1 MRANTHLHT
10 SVSCTMELRQ
20 CKSSDFLDRPFVK
33 SHSSYCEAK
42 GPIVKEGFVAARIR
56 AIQGAYN
63 STSVSSW
70 SHSPMVPCLTYQRLE
85 KQESY
90 PLSKTQTPTNDLRR
104 PSFQSAGILAAS
116 VIRPFPEVNS
126 ELAPLNETGHFSS
139 GGGRIGVDPQRT
151 KSEMDAY
158 ASNSE
163 QFNNPKSEEQ
173 VEQASARGSSD
184 DMKKQTQEDTFV
196 CIPLPLARQELT
208 IQGGHL
214 VQLEGA
220 ALDMGHNSI
229 LGRNGDEENLPTQ
242 PPEATLAEELGNTL
256 DHASQGHDATNEGYN
271 TNQTSSLN
279 LSDPDGERKGLQGQD
294 PYLKS
299 SPTSDLSL
307 RLFIKKSLASLL
319 PTKNE
324 ESTSFEEIPLNKEHP
339 VRRKIKE
346 QVIHGGRTED
356 SLIVE
361 PRDTGHFPLHSLA
374 SPKHTQ
380 RAFIPQPSTRAP
392 SDTPEPIELRSLST
406 KPVTSHSHHQDE
418 SVLPIQN
425 YANQFSDRAK
435 PQDSITPIKSPRR
448 SISYSPSLLHQVFSG
463 APEKPP
469 SVLSGILSPQAR
481 RNWSWWRLLP
491 ADTQSDGGEIL
502 GKGPKRS
509 VSDKAK
515 PIDTLPLPKGSD
527 VEYFQTRPARE
538 AGTTPA
544 ISEPKHDDNHEIG
557 LTTPG
562 DAMPKANKWRTPNH
576 IQPPSEP
583 RAFLSSPSAE
593 SSPSSPR
600 HPKPQ
605 HPQHHSFDWVANVPA
620 EPLLQRSSGDAS
632 PVRLQAT
639 SSNGS
644 SQRGGNRGQ
653 KIKRV
658 QVIVTLDGSS
668 DVMIE
673 ASMKRLKLS

>member
-1 MRANTHLHT
+1 
-10 SVSCTMELRQ
+10 MELRQ
-20 CKSSDFLDRPFVK
+20 CKSSNFLERPFVK
-33 SHSSYCEAK
+33 SHSCYCEAK
-42 GPIVKEGFVAARIR
+42 GPIVKEGFVAARVR

-63 STSVSSW
+63 PTSVSSW
-70 SHSPMVPCLTYQRLE
+70 SHSPMIPCLMYQRLE
-85 KQESY
+85 KHESC
-90 PLSKTQTPTNDLRR
+90 PLSKTQTPIKDLRR
-104 PSFQSAGILAAS
+104 PSFQSASILAAS
-116 VIRPFPEVNS
+116 FIRPFPEVNS
-126 ELAPLNETGHFSS
+126 KLAPLNETGHFSS
-139 GGGRIGVDPQRT
+139 GGRIGVDPQKT
-151 KSEMDAY
+151 KSEMDAR

-163 QFNNPKSEEQ
+163 HSNNPKSEGQ
-173 VEQASARGSSD
+173 VEQASAQGSSD
-184 DMKKQTQEDTFV
+184 DMKKQTQEDTFN
-196 CIPLPLARQELT
+196 CIPLPLARQEIT

-220 ALDMGHNSI
+220 ALDMGHNSR
-229 LGRNGDEENLPTQ
+229 LSRNSAEENLPTQ

-256 DHASQGHDATNEGYN
+256 DHASQGHDSANEGYN

-279 LSDPDGERKGLQGQD
+279 LSDLDGERKGLQGQD

-324 ESTSFEEIPLNKEHP
+324 ESTSLEEIPLTKEHP

-346 QVIHGGRTED
+346 QVIHGDRTED
-356 SLIVE
+356 SLTVE
-361 PRDTGHFPLHSLA
+361 PRNTGHFPLHSLA
-374 SPKHTQ
+374 SPKQTQ
-380 RAFIPQPSTRAP
+380 RAFSPQLSTRVP
-392 SDTPEPIELRSLST
+392 SDTPEPIELHFLST
-406 KPVTSHSHHQDE
+406 KPVTGHSHRQDE

-435 PQDSITPIKSPRR
+435 PQDSVTPIKSPRR

-463 APEKPP
+463 TSEKPP
-469 SVLSGILSPQAR
+469 SVLSGIPSPQAR
-481 RNWSWWRLLP
+481 RNWSWWKLLP
-491 ADTQSDGGEIL
+491 VDTQSDGEEIL

-509 VSDKAK
+509 VSGNAK
-515 PIDTLPLPKGSD
+515 PIDTLPLPKGSGVD
-527 VEYFQTRPARE
+527 YFQTRPARE

-544 ISEPKHDDNHEIG
+544 ISEPKHDDNHEIS
-557 LTTPG
+557 LNTPG
-562 DAMPKANKWRTPNH
+562 DATPKANEWQTPDH
-576 IQPPSEP
+576 IQPPSES
-583 RAFLSSPSAE
+583 RAFLSSPTAE

-605 HPQHHSFDWVANVPA
+605 RPQHHLSDCVANIPA
-620 EPLLQRSSGDAS
+620 EPLSQGSSGDAS

-644 SQRGGNRGQ
+644 SKRGVNRGQ